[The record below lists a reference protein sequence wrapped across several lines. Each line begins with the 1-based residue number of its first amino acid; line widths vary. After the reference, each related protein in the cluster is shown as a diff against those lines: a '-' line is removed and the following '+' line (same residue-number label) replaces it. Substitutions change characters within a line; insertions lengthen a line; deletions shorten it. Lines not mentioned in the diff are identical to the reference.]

1 MASYTKNY
9 ELIKPTQL
17 EHYTVDVVNENA
29 DKIDTALHG
38 LEIDK
43 ETREGAQAK
52 ADAAADRAMAASI
65 PLAQKGQ
72 PGGVAS
78 LDETGKLPALQLP
91 TNDFDPSGAAETVQ
105 SNLDDHIADTANPH
119 GVTAAQTGAIPATD
133 KGASGG
139 VASLDETGKVPAAQ
153 LPPMDYDPA
162 GSASAVDAKLTAHN
176 GDATK
181 HITAG
186 ERTAWNSKAA
196 GNHTHTAAQVGAI
209 PTSEK
214 GTVNGVASLD
224 GNGKIV
230 AAQMPDTGGS
240 AEEVQAHLDEHIADT
255 VKHVTAAERTAWD
268 GKETPEG
275 AKAKADQAEANAKA
289 ASRPVTWTPTAAD
302 VGAAI
307 PSTQISVTLTAAGW
321 TGSGPYTQAVSV
333 TGLGAVQSGDIG
345 LAQSATAEQRTAAR
359 DAMLSV
365 TAQAAGSLT
374 VTADGDKPTVDIPAV
389 VTLLG

>member
-9 ELIKPTQL
+9 ELTKPTQL

-29 DKIDTALHG
+29 DKIDAALHG

-65 PLAQKGQ
+65 PIAQKGQ

-78 LDETGKLPALQLP
+78 LDETGKLPAIQLP

-119 GVTAAQTGAIPATD
+119 GVTAAQTGAIPAAD

-162 GSASAVDAKLTAHN
+162 GSAAQVQSNLNAH
-176 GDATK
+176 T
-181 HITAG
+181 
-186 ERTAWNSKAA
+186 
-196 GNHTHTAAQVGAI
+196 GNTDNPHSVTAAQVGAI
-209 PTSEK
+209 PAADK
-214 GTVNGVASLD
+214 GVAGGVATLD

-240 AEEVQAHLDEHIADT
+240 AEEVQAHLDDHIADT
-255 VKHVTAAERTAWD
+255 VKHVTAAERTDWNSKASGDHTHTAAQVGARPENWLPTAAEID
-268 GKETPEG
+268 AVPTNRTVNGK
-275 AKAKADQAEANAKA
+275 ALSADI
-289 ASRPVTWTPTAAD
+289 SLTAAD
-302 VGAAI
+302 VGSLPKTGGAFTGQVSGVSPTSGI
-307 PSTQISVTLTAAGW
+307 TKGFRNIYY
-321 TGSGPYTQAVSV
+321 GSGAPASS
-333 TGLGAVQSGDIG
+333 LGANGDIYIKIG
-345 LAQSATAEQRTAAR
+345 
-359 DAMLSV
+359 
-365 TAQAAGSLT
+365 
-374 VTADGDKPTVDIPAV
+374 
-389 VTLLG
+389 